1 MPNHSE
7 HATHLSTLSDPLDHS
22 ASDMDESVERGEG
35 VNCTKDCV
43 GSEEQE
49 ASGSTLQEAPL
60 ELYEQMVRTLYDY
73 YFQKIG
79 FLGLLEQWEKLL
91 QLDPQPLTKTFILP

>member
-7 HATHLSTLSDPLDHS
+7 HATHLSTLSDLLDHS

-73 YFQKIG
+73 YRSEEHTSELQSPDH
-79 FLGLLEQWEKLL
+79 LLCPLLLEQKNT
-91 QLDPQPLTKTFILP
+91 PHHY